1 MSVFIDGQPLK
12 YAFPTTDGILD
23 VLADVQITGS
33 RLELSYPAVYSG
45 DGTRI
50 YPGVRQM
57 LQIARQIHGLAKLQ
71 GFKTVRVVGERLT
84 GATPGRRV
92 FVERTIK

>member
-1 MSVFIDGQPLK
+1 MV
-12 YAFPTTDGILD
+12 D

-57 LQIARQIHGLAKLQ
+57 LQIARQIEGLAKLQ
-71 GFKTVRVVGERLT
+71 GFEKLRMTGKRLT
-84 GATPGRRV
+84 GATPGRSV
-92 FVERTIK
+92 LIERTIR